1 MNGGGGG
8 AWGSFL
14 ENTGSLTS
22 AKLYSKIQMYKV
34 ELNHLKH
41 IRYVWFLDIFISE
54 F

>member
-1 MNGGGGG
+1 MNGGGGP
-8 AWGSFL
+8 WGSFL